1 MFGRLW
7 KVQAADYLVNLRV
20 VFSMCGKISI
30 SRKTQIGRKRSTEV
44 GFIEV
49 TWHQLHTGGVGFL
62 HPESN
67 LAPKQENN
75 WDQNFLFETA
85 PSVKV
90 VDMKKITRKPFY
102 EFNLTLV
109 KDAFLER
116 QRPHLKLYSLVK
128 DIVLTSRSS
137 ICYFLRSVT
146 STPRKVLYKGIGV
159 CVYNNLLSAR
169 VEI

>member
-62 HPESN
+62 HPKSN

-116 QRPHLKLYSLVK
+116 QRPHLKLYSLDCTHKPVF
-128 DIVLTSRSS
+128 DLLLPTFS
-137 ICYFLRSVT
+137 Y
-146 STPRKVLYKGIGV
+146 LYPKEGFV
-159 CVYNNLLSAR
+159 QRNWSLCVQ
-169 VEI
+169 